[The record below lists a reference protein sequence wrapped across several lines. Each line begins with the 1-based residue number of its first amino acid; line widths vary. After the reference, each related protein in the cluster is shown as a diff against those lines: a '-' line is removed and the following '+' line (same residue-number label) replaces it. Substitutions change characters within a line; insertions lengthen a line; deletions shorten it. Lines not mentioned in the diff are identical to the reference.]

1 VDYRCGTYKVQIFS
15 HGVDYNFQI
24 QNGDFLLENI
34 NYRYIEDANSHA
46 LRFMQ
51 SNPLAS
57 TDVSA
62 LEIEALALEYELQ
75 LKRL

>member
-1 VDYRCGTYKVQIFS
+1 V
-15 HGVDYNFQI
+15 
-24 QNGDFLLENI
+24 
-34 NYRYIEDANSHA
+34 
-46 LRFMQ
+46 
-51 SNPLAS
+51 AS